1 VEIMS
6 KVKKDIKLFNKWSFK
21 NIEIKDWT
29 LEKYINLR
37 PVIIPHTAGRHEHK
51 RFWKTS
57 KISVIER
64 FVNRLLAPGFIGSK
78 IKGHKS
84 SYSSG
89 KKSKLLGNLENA
101 FTLLE
106 LNTGQN
112 PIQVL
117 IDAICNSAPREETT
131 KIAMGGI
138 SYASAVDVSPQRRVD
153 LAIKYLVQ
161 AIGAKSHSNEKEF
174 AVNLAQELI
183 LAASDSQES
192 RAVKRKDEIERIAV
206 SAR

>member
-1 VEIMS
+1 MS
-6 KVKKDIKLFNKWSFK
+6 KTNKEVKLFNRWSFSD
-21 NIEIKDWT
+21 ITISDMT
-29 LEKYINLR
+29 LENYINLK
-37 PVIIPHTAGRHEHK
+37 PIIVPHSAGRHEHK

-57 KISVIER
+57 KVSVIER
-64 FVNRLLAPGFIGSK
+64 FSNRLLSPGFIGSK

-84 SYSSG
+84 SYHSG
-89 KKSKLLGNLENA
+89 KKSKLMRSLQNA
-101 FTLLE
+101 FILIE

-117 IDAICNSAPREETT
+117 VDAICNSSPREETT

-138 SYASAVDVSPQRRVD
+138 SYASAVDIAPQRRVD

-161 AIGAKSHSNEKEF
+161 AIGARSHSNVKMFEE
-174 AVNLAQELI
+174 NLAQELI
-183 LAASDSQES
+183 LAANNSQES

>member
-1 VEIMS
+1 MMS
-6 KVKKDIKLFNKWSFK
+6 KVKKDIKLFNKWSFE
-21 NIEIKDWT
+21 NIEVRDWT
-29 LEKYINLR
+29 LESYINLK

-89 KKSKLLGNLENA
+89 KKSKLLRNLENA

-106 LNTGQN
+106 LNTGNN

-117 IDAICNSAPREETT
+117 VDAICNTAPREETT

-161 AIGAKSHSNEKEF
+161 AIGTKSHSNEKQF
-174 AVNLAQELI
+174 AANLAQELV

-192 RAVKRKDEIERIAV
+192 RAIKRKDEIERIAV

>member
-1 VEIMS
+1 MS
-6 KVKKDIKLFNKWSFK
+6 KVKKDIKLYNKWSFE

-29 LEKYINLR
+29 LESYINLR

-51 RFWKTS
+51 RFWKTT
-57 KISVIER
+57 KISIIER

-89 KKSKLLGNLENA
+89 KKSKLLRNLETA

-106 LNTGQN
+106 LNTGNN

-117 IDAICNSAPREETT
+117 IDAICNAAPREETT
-131 KIAMGGI
+131 RIAMGGI
-138 SYASAVDVSPQRRVD
+138 SYASAVDISPQRRVD

-161 AIGAKSHSNEKEF
+161 AIGSSSHSNVRAFAENISKEV
-174 AVNLAQELI
+174 ALASQ
-183 LAASDSQES
+183 DSQES
-192 RAVKRKDEIERIAV
+192 KAIKRKDEVERIAV